1 MNLGTSLV
9 LAFLLTSP
17 SHAWAQPAEG
27 GTGAK
32 SAAGAKSAQGDT
44 AKKRAP
50 RKGAKGKEQETSG
63 VSPAARSL
71 ARRTKSV
78 FIYAAE
84 SCARAPDTCDST
96 LRDDAETRFLGAC
109 GACNTT
115 QRCEAERD
123 AVRAGTA
130 RASQDPCAP

>member
-1 MNLGTSLV
+1 MKLGMPVV
-9 LAFLLTSP
+9 LAMALLLASP
-17 SHAWAQPAEG
+17 PMAWAQRPDGE
-27 GTGAK
+27 TGSKASSAARSGAAATKKDGARK
-32 SAAGAKSAQGDT
+32 SAKAKAQ
-44 AKKRAP
+44 
-50 RKGAKGKEQETSG
+50 TSG

-84 SCARAPDTCDST
+84 SCARAPKTCDAT
-96 LRDDAETRFLGAC
+96 LRDDAETRFLDAC
-109 GACNTT
+109 GRCNTS

-123 AVRAGTA
+123 AVRAGTT